1 SWFRSPRYEGKH
13 RCHNRSDYPDMDPE
27 LQVNL
32 VWSGPGWIEREAI
45 PPVPPEIASLM
56 REVSTV
62 GKLVE

>member
-1 SWFRSPRYEGKH
+1 
-13 RCHNRSDYPDMDPE
+13 MDPE